1 MWFVIKK
8 CFQSVNFSLL
18 CPLQVSPGPFG
29 KGRNQTVPGVVRLV
43 ISHPTHIH
51 FSWCGSIKFGVV
63 LGSYKQGFILGLKV
77 GVSRVTA
84 TPCPAP
90 V

>member
-1 MWFVIKK
+1 MVCDKK
-8 CFQSVNFSLL
+8 CEFFTFLSFTSL
-18 CPLQVSPGPFG
+18 SGPFG
-29 KGRNQTVPGVVRLV
+29 KGRNQTVLGVVRLV
-43 ISHPTHIH
+43 VNHPTHIH
-51 FSWCGSIKFGVV
+51 FSWCSSIKFGVV

-90 V
+90 A